1 VDREVT
7 GMTLAARITSNA
19 SNVIANISTDR
30 FENFTEQWGGYSNET
45 VGAPNWGLIVQSVVQ
60 VYPDFLGQM
69 AWLVLFLIPFMMMW
83 VAFSDII
90 PVAIVG
96 IFFGL
101 YVFAYIGTQYQ
112 GLAVLFIGISVAGVL
127 WGLWQK

>member
-1 VDREVT
+1 
-7 GMTLAARITSNA
+7 MTLVARVTANA
-19 SNVIANISTDR
+19 SNVITNISTGR
-30 FENFTEQWGGYSNET
+30 FDNFTEQWGGYSNTT
-45 VGAPNWGLIVQSVVQ
+45 VGPPNWGMIVQSVVQ
-60 VYPDFLGQM
+60 VYPDFMGQV
-69 AWLVLFLIPFMMMW
+69 AWLVLFVIPFMMMW

-101 YVFAYIGTQYQ
+101 YVFAYIGAQYQ
-112 GLAVLFIGISVAGVL
+112 GLAILFIAISVAGVL

>member
-1 VDREVT
+1 
-7 GMTLAARITSNA
+7 MTLAARVTANA
-19 SNVIANISTDR
+19 SNVIGNISALR
-30 FENFTEQWGGYSNET
+30 FENFTEQWGGYSNT
-45 VGAPNWGLIVQSVVQ
+45 TTGPPNWGMIVQSVVQ
-60 VYPDFLGQM
+60 VYPDFLGQV
-69 AWLVLFLIPFMMMW
+69 AWLGLFMIPFMMMW

-101 YVFAYIGTQYQ
+101 YVFAYVGSQYQ
-112 GLAVLFIGISVAGVL
+112 ALAVLFIGLSVAGVL

>member
-1 VDREVT
+1 
-7 GMTLAARITSNA
+7 
-19 SNVIANISTDR
+19 
-30 FENFTEQWGGYSNET
+30 
-45 VGAPNWGLIVQSVVQ
+45 
-60 VYPDFLGQM
+60 
-69 AWLVLFLIPFMMMW
+69 MMMW

>member
-1 VDREVT
+1 
-7 GMTLAARITSNA
+7 MTLVARATSNA
-19 SNVIANISTDR
+19 THVIQNISTVR
-30 FENFTEQWGGYSNET
+30 FENFTDQWGGYANDT
-45 VGAPNWGLIVQSVVQ
+45 INAPNWGAIVWSTVS
-60 VYPDFLGQM
+60 VYPDFMGQL
-69 AWLVLFLIPFMMMW
+69 AWLVLFMIPFMMMW
-83 VAFSDII
+83 VAFSDVV

-112 GLAVLFIGISVAGVL
+112 MFAVIMIALSVCAVI

>member
-1 VDREVT
+1 
-7 GMTLAARITSNA
+7 MTLAARITSNA

-45 VGAPNWGLIVQSVVQ
+45 VGAPNWGMIVSSVVQ